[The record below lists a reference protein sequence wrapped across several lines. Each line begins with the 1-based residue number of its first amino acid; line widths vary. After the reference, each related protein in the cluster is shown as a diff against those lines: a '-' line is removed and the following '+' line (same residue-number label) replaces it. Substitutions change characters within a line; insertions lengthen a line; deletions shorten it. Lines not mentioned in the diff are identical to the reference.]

1 MSSNPKSK
9 NDVAWE
15 ALFATHG
22 ILDRIEDRGV
32 YEISAASINKLRE
45 ARLMTK
51 FDHQINLPSIFKEYD
66 LTIQPN
72 TRGTY
77 LIGHFES
84 YKQLV
89 PPPDEDDAEE
99 IEIIPF
105 PTEIETIDPTN
116 LYSEASAILCAL
128 NTGIINSVLE
138 EEAINLTVL
147 GRMSTGKFNY
157 RINDTQRG
165 TPYEV
170 RVENAQLEIDSGF
183 EGERGFAIIEAKN
196 TNVEDFLIRQLYYP
210 YRLWAGKTRKEILPV
225 FMTFSNDIFSF
236 YVYRFTDDGL
246 YNSIELV
253 RRKRYQIG
261 ELDIELGDI
270 LKALAGVR
278 VGREPEGV
286 PFPQADSFDR
296 IVDLLTRL
304 NGVGV
309 LSRDEITSYY
319 AFDPRQTNYYTS
331 AAKYLGLVDSRRD
344 KELGAVFFLT
354 REGAAIMSMKQTRQR
369 NLSLVKAI
377 LTRKVFN
384 RAMRETIDQGSPVT
398 AEQAMTIMHTANLDN
413 ISKSTIPRRASTV
426 AGWISWIVRL
436 QKR

>member
-15 ALFATHG
+15 SLFATHG

-32 YEISAASINKLRE
+32 YEISATAINKQRE

-51 FDHQINLPSIFKEYD
+51 FDHRIQLPAIFKQND

-84 YKQLV
+84 YAKLL
-89 PPPDEDDAEE
+89 PPPDEDDAEG
-99 IEIIPF
+99 IEIVPF
-105 PTEIETIDPTN
+105 PDEIETIDPNN
-116 LYSEASAILCAL
+116 LYSESSAILCAY
-128 NTGIINSVLE
+128 NTGIIHDLME
-138 EEAINLTVL
+138 EDTATLSVL
-147 GRMSTGKFNY
+147 GRMSTGKFSY

-165 TPYEV
+165 TPHEI

-183 EGERGFAIIEAKN
+183 EGQRSFAVIEAKN
-196 TNVEDFLIRQLYYP
+196 TSVEDFLIRQLYYP
-210 YRLWAGKTRKEILPV
+210 YRLWAGKTRKEVMPV

-236 YVYRFTDDGL
+236 YVFRFTDESL

-261 ELDIELGDI
+261 ELDIELKDI
-270 LKALAGVR
+270 LKALSSVR
-278 VGREPEGV
+278 VEPEPEEA

-296 IVDLLTRL
+296 LVDLLTQL
-304 NGVGV
+304 KGAGI
-309 LSRDEITSYY
+309 LSREEVTTNQ

-331 AAKYLGLVDSRRD
+331 AAMYLGLVDGRRD

-354 REGAAIMSMKQTRQR
+354 KEGAAIMGMKPRQR
-369 NLSLVKAI
+369 NLALIKAI
-377 LTRKVFN
+377 LSRPVFN
-384 RAMRETIDQGSPVT
+384 KALRQHLEQSAPLTL
-398 AEQAMTIMHTANLDN
+398 EQAIAIMEKANLN
-413 ISKSTIPRRASTV
+413 INKTTITRRAHTV
-426 AGWISWIVRL
+426 TGWTNWIVRL

>member
-1 MSSNPKSK
+1 M
-9 NDVAWE
+9 
-15 ALFATHG
+15 
-22 ILDRIEDRGV
+22 
-32 YEISAASINKLRE
+32 YEISAAAINKQRE

-51 FDHQINLPSIFKEYD
+51 FDHQINLPSIFKEHD

-84 YKQLV
+84 YKSLI
-89 PPPDEDDAEE
+89 PPPEEEDEG
-99 IEIIPF
+99 IEVVPF

-116 LYSEASAILCAL
+116 LYSESAAILCAL
-128 NTGIINSVLE
+128 NSGIVNSVLE
-138 EEAINLTVL
+138 EETTTLTVL

-157 RINDTQRG
+157 RINDTRRA

-170 RVENAQLEIDSGF
+170 RVENAQLEIDSGI
-183 EGERGFAIIEAKN
+183 EGERSFAVIEAKN

-210 YRLWAGKTRKEILPV
+210 YRLWAGKTRKDVVPV

-236 YVYRFTDDGL
+236 YVYRFTDDSL

-261 ELDIELGDI
+261 ELDIELSDI
-270 LKALAGVR
+270 VKALAATRIGS
-278 VGREPEGV
+278 EPDKV

-304 NGVGV
+304 KGEGV
-309 LSRDEITSYY
+309 LSRDEITNYY
-319 AFDPRQTNYYTS
+319 AFDPRQTSYYTS
-331 AAKYLGLVDSRRD
+331 AAKYLGLVDSRLD
-344 KELGAVFFLT
+344 KELGAVFYLT
-354 REGAAIMSMKQTRQR
+354 REGAAIMGMKQTRQR
-369 NLSLVKAI
+369 NLALVNAI
-377 LTRKVFN
+377 LARRVFN

-398 AEQAMTIMHTANLDN
+398 TEQAIAIMQAARLDN

-426 AGWISWIVRL
+426 TGWINWIVRL